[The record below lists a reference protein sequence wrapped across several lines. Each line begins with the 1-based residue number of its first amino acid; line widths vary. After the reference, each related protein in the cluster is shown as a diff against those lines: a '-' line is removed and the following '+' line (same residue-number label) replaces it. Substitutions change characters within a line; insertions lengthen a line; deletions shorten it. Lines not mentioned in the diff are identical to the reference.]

1 MQTKL
6 VLKQRSAMKLRFQP
20 GATGPQGP
28 QGIQGIQGVQGYKG
42 WSPILATVAD
52 GVRRVLQVTDW
63 TGGEGTKPATGSYIG
78 ASGLVTDIASAV
90 DIRGAQGPSG
100 SVTDGDKGDI
110 TVSGSGTAWAVDAN
124 AVTDAKLRDSAALSV
139 IGRAANSSGDPAD
152 IAAATDG
159 HVLRRSGTTLGFGT
173 VATAGITD
181 DAVTNAKLANMATGT
196 IKGRTTA
203 LTGDPED
210 LTATQAT
217 ALLNAMVGDSG
228 AGGTKGLAPAP
239 AAGDAAAGKY
249 LHADGTWKAPASAG
263 AVRYDASQSLSTG
276 EKEQARSNIAAM
288 PQPQTAVGVGQ
299 IVKIKPPADNG
310 YNLPAGGIWEWWAVR
325 FAVSGNVYNGWFES
339 DVSPGGSNIAPTM
352 AGSYYLGRARR
363 VL

>member
-276 EKEQARSNIAAM
+276 EKEQARSNIAA
-288 PQPQTAVGVGQ
+288 PPTPQTAAGVGQ
-299 IVKIKPPADNG
+299 IVDVLTTAGNG
-310 YNLPAGGIWEWWAVR
+310 FTLPAGGTWQWAAFGYNGSAMILAVEVKAGIAAGGTTVLAGTTGVR
-325 FAVSGNVYNGWFES
+325 FTGKCWRLA
-339 DVSPGGSNIAPTM
+339 
-352 AGSYYLGRARR
+352 
-363 VL
+363 